1 MRDLGFY
8 FSLYCQ
14 EMKKEL
20 SKHLNSI
27 VRDFYSRMQIFL
39 DEQVFEKEDSKS
51 NKLATVLKSWKP
63 KLETFQEKYQQLK
76 TYLPHMDNKKKH
88 KFEDFRKIKFV

>member
-1 MRDLGFY
+1 MNRIYLDEDRTIEAEMSSDASLQTDEINHRNKKINMRDLGFY

-27 VRDFYSRMQIFL
+27 VRDFYSRM
-39 DEQVFEKEDSKS
+39 
-51 NKLATVLKSWKP
+51 
-63 KLETFQEKYQQLK
+63 
-76 TYLPHMDNKKKH
+76 
-88 KFEDFRKIKFV
+88 